1 MEMEEKSVIKLLT
14 KEDEKPPKPSPYAE
28 KTDTIHES
36 LRKIKE
42 QIDIFPEFYERLNK
56 IELKQDII
64 VELLT
69 EISVLLKSR
78 VGMENALDEKE
89 MAVMDAL
96 LAKMAK

>member
-1 MEMEEKSVIKLLT
+1 MSKESVLDLLH
-14 KEDEKPPKPSPYAE
+14 EKPEKKLKPSPCAE
-28 KTDTIHES
+28 KTESIRES

-42 QIDIFPEFYERLNK
+42 QIEIFPEFYERLHQ
-56 IELKQDII
+56 IEIKQAMT

-78 VGMENALDEKE
+78 VGMLNGLDQKE
-89 MAVMDAL
+89 MEVMDAL